1 MNFLHFAFIFFAFF
15 FQNETC
21 VGICIGRCCRMSS
34 PLLITLSRS
43 FTTFDS
49 ISNPLHPSSIVMI
62 HFALSSLV
70 GNSLHASIIA
80 LLSFLCLVVI
90 LCSTILSF
98 LTLSLCH
105 TSQCQWCSLMRDS
118 SIIAMFC
125 WSGVR
130 RGDVVGK
137 GLLSCFIC
145 YAVYMLRCCSLI
157 NIILSVVTV
166 NGWIM
171 SACLCAIF

>member
-62 HFALSSLV
+62 LFALSSLV

-137 GLLSCFIC
+137 GLFELF
-145 YAVYMLRCCSLI
+145 YMLRYCSL
-157 NIILSVVTV
+157 IILSVVTV

-171 SACLCAIF
+171 SACFCAIF

>member
-62 HFALSSLV
+62 LFALSSLV

-118 SIIAMFC
+118 SIIAILLLI
-125 WSGVR
+125 R
-130 RGDVVGK
+130 REERRCGRERT
-137 GLLSCFIC
+137 LELF
-145 YAVYMLRCCSLI
+145 YMLRCCSL
-157 NIILSVVTV
+157 IILSVVTV